1 MIGGAT
7 QKIQTVIELAESV
20 YEGVNQLRDQIEEL
34 RATVDDTHDRVESI
48 DAELADQRALLEAL
62 ADESGIDPA
71 DLGGPETSG
80 SEE

>member
-20 YEGVNQLRDQIEEL
+20 YEGVNQLRDQVEEL
-34 RATVDDTHDRVESI
+34 RATVEDTHDRVESI

-71 DLGGPETSG
+71 DPGEADGSG
-80 SEE
+80 AEE

>member
-20 YEGVNQLRDQIEEL
+20 YEGVNQLRNQVEEL
-34 RATVDDTHDRVESI
+34 RETVEDTHDRVESI

-71 DLGGPETSG
+71 EAGEGHGPEG
-80 SEE
+80 GG